1 MMKNLIY
8 VIIVFFIF
16 INFSKVFA
24 NDYTEV
30 KKLYDLYSKDILDI
44 TQLNSAFDKIG
55 VDKEN
60 MVNLFS
66 LKKEDIIS
74 EEDFINGINKIIT
87 NKNTE
92 DNDKYENI
100 TSQETSSLIFNQE
113 YSFQTKITN
122 LSQYVVGDFNYG
134 DIFDHKVVFD
144 DKKITEIYLKQND
157 IELVKFTKPKL
168 KILNDDKFII
178 KSNIIDPTEPSAPLK
193 YVFKG
198 SVQENKIKGT
208 LDISYFGNDLPSGTI
223 LIKAETNL

>member
-1 MMKNLIY
+1 MMKKIIYLI
-8 VIIVFFIF
+8 IFFFIF
-16 INFSKVFA
+16 INFSKSFA

-30 KKLYDLYSKDILDI
+30 KKLYDLYSKDILGI

>member
-8 VIIVFFIF
+8 LIIVFFIF
-16 INFSKVFA
+16 INFSKSFA

-30 KKLYDLYSKDILDI
+30 KKLYDLYSKDILGI

>member
-1 MMKNLIY
+1 MKNLLY
-8 VIIVFFIF
+8 VLIVFFF
-16 INFSKVFA
+16 FFNFSKVFA

-66 LKKEDIIS
+66 LKKDEIIS
-74 EEDFINGINKIIT
+74 EEDFINGINKIIK

-113 YSFQTKITN
+113 YSFQTIITN

-144 DKKITEIYLKQND
+144 DKKITEIYLMQND

-168 KILNDDKFII
+168 KILNDNKFII

-198 SVQENKIKGT
+198 SIEENKIKGK

-223 LIKAETNL
+223 LIKAKIK

>member
-8 VIIVFFIF
+8 LIIVFFIF
-16 INFSKVFA
+16 INFSKSFA

-30 KKLYDLYSKDILDI
+30 KKLYDLYSKDILGI

-134 DIFDHKVVFD
+134 DILDHKVVFD

>member
-1 MMKNLIY
+1 MKNLIY
-8 VIIVFFIF
+8 LIIVFFIF
-16 INFSKVFA
+16 INFSKSFA

-30 KKLYDLYSKDILDI
+30 KKLYDLYSKDILGI

-134 DIFDHKVVFD
+134 DILDHKVVFD

>member
-1 MMKNLIY
+1 MMKNLLY
-8 VIIVFFIF
+8 VLIVFFF
-16 INFSKVFA
+16 FFNFSKVFA

-66 LKKEDIIS
+66 LKKDEIIS
-74 EEDFINGINKIIT
+74 EEDFINGINKIIK

-113 YSFQTKITN
+113 YSFQTIITN

-144 DKKITEIYLKQND
+144 DKKITEIYLMQND
-157 IELVKFTKPKL
+157 IESVKFTKPKL
-168 KILNDDKFII
+168 KILNDTKFII

-198 SVQENKIKGT
+198 SVQKNKIKGT